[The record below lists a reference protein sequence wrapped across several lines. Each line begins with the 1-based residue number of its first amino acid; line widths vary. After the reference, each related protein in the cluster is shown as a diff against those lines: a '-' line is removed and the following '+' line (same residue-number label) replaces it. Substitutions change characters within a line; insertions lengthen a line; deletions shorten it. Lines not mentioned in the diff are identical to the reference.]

1 MQIEDDTCYIRHFV
15 DADKEFVSLSHY
27 QEVWD
32 TGFSVDDYIIEYED
46 IYYEGASY
54 HNIDPDMIDAG
65 TYIMKKLY
73 LRWTK
78 QIQQAKETAVRMMQ
92 QSAAP
97 INRNLAV
104 GDYILYTW
112 VDDEEDE
119 TYRCENEYNGMRI
132 VEIKDDRLLVQ
143 SVLIGEH
150 SFDSRDEI
158 DYREPDDVQ
167 NSSGFI
173 TAEAF
178 NTTHDYMRNFCR
190 QLLEEIKSQ
199 VKTTEQI
206 YRT

>member
-1 MQIEDDTCYIRHFV
+1 MNIEDDSCYIKHYIRS
-15 DADKEFVSLSHY
+15 DEEFVSLSHFLL
-27 QEVWD
+27 VWD
-32 TGFSVDDYIIEYED
+32 TGFSVDDYIIDYED
-46 IYYEGASY
+46 IYYEGASH

-65 TYIMKKLY
+65 TYIMKKQY
-73 LRWTK
+73 LRWTQ
-78 QIQQAKETAVRMMQ
+78 QIQQAKETAVRMME
-92 QSAAP
+92 QSVAP

-104 GDYILYTW
+104 DDYILYTW

-119 TYRCENEYNGMRI
+119 AYRCENEYNGMRI

-150 SFDSRDEI
+150 NFDSRDEI
-158 DYREPDDVQ
+158 DYRELDDIQ
-167 NSSGFI
+167 NSSCFF

-206 YRT
+206 

>member
-15 DADKEFVSLSHY
+15 DTDKEFVSLTHY
-27 QEVWD
+27 LKAWD
-32 TGFSVDDYIIEYED
+32 TGFSVDDYIIDYED

-54 HNIDPDMIDAG
+54 HNIDPDTIDVG
-65 TYIMKKLY
+65 TYIMKKQY
-73 LRWTK
+73 MRWTK

-92 QSAAP
+92 QSVAP
-97 INRNLAV
+97 INRSLAE

-119 TYRCENEYNGMRI
+119 AYRCENEYIGMRI

-143 SVLIGEH
+143 SVFIGVH
-150 SFDSRDEI
+150 GFDSSDEI
-158 DYREPDDVQ
+158 DCREPDDIQ
-167 NSSGFI
+167 NNSCFI
-173 TAEAF
+173 TADAF
-178 NTTHDYMRNFCR
+178 KATHDYMRNFCR

-206 YRT
+206 